1 MIVSI
6 VEHDDGSGGMRL
18 DDDDD
23 NNDDDD
29 DVFSTIYMRR
39 RRVVVVMML
48 ILYISHTLSLSRS
61 QWFGGGLHVTMHRC
75 VCSKAGEICSYE
87 IHRYTTTKDIFKEKV
102 NTNSTLR
109 AKPYTHTTPFVSSF
123 FFLGTLL
130 NKNDEQQQ
138 LPYII

>member
-48 ILYISHTLSLSRS
+48 ILYISLTLSLSVLGVVRWWS
-61 QWFGGGLHVTMHRC
+61 PCQVC
-75 VCSKAGEICSYE
+75 VCSKAGEICSYSAQHSY
-87 IHRYTTTKDIFKEKV
+87 IHI
-102 NTNSTLR
+102 
-109 AKPYTHTTPFVSSF
+109 
-123 FFLGTLL
+123 
-130 NKNDEQQQ
+130 
-138 LPYII
+138 PYIIYDKQQKAVQVAE